1 MTFTY
6 PELNFQISISVIW
19 CDKNVGNICLYFT
32 TFVYFSPLW
41 WRCSTAWTYQLTETI
56 SDVLTLCTE
65 PSAILPWSVQKLAG
79 AAVWTWTKPTRKF
92 NSRYL
97 MCKKAARPC
106 YLVFERCQYWLWHTA
121 ELSSL
126 PKTKRWPYW
135 LADWNFSLLQNVPA
149 PVNWQRKKP
158 FWIQGSSSQSTEEQ

>member
-19 CDKNVGNICLYFT
+19 CHKNVGNICLYFT
-32 TFVYFSPLW
+32 TFVYFSPLR
-41 WRCSTAWTYQLTETI
+41 WRCSTAWIHQLTETI

-65 PSAILPWSVQKLAG
+65 PSTILPWSDCPETCCCCCLNLNQ
-79 AAVWTWTKPTRKF
+79 TD
-92 NSRYL
+92 
-97 MCKKAARPC
+97 KKISFSLSYVRPC

-135 LADWNFSLLQNVPA
+135 LADWNVSLLQNVPA

-158 FWIQGSSSQSTEEQ
+158 SWIQGSSSQSTEEL